1 MNFNRFLNTDD
12 YGFIDRKYILSFISI
27 FCLLVLFLLIFF
39 YFNIYLVILLL
50 VIIAICVVIYFVTKD
65 SDREIEDDDY
75 EAVEEEDI
83 IEDKVQAKDA
93 SFSLE
98 SFYVYVKDI
107 VDLIGRSYS
116 KNNVS
121 FLNNFLGKDL
131 IREIKTN
138 IDNYTQDG
146 YTRMIT
152 SINVRDCKLVN
163 YYVSAGY
170 EYFEVEASISK
181 VDCSVQNGVVIS
193 GESTNGKFY
202 DYNLVFCRSVKEYT
216 PVDVLNCP
224 NCGSDNTH
232 FNSGKCMNCGQI
244 VSNIDGFYLIKF
256 DEF

>member
-65 SDREIEDDDY
+65 SDREIEEDDY

-93 SFSLE
+93 GFSLE

-116 KNNVS
+116 KNNVG